1 MRFSILA
8 STFAVALFAGST
20 LSLAADDP
28 PTGNSDLHRKTQRH
42 AQPTGNGDRHRKTE
56 RLAQR
61 QGKASVYDDSFQ
73 GKKTATGEPFS
84 QEKMT
89 AAAKDLPLGSHVTV
103 TNKENGKSVDVK
115 VNDRGPHVKGR
126 VIDLSKKAA
135 TTIGITPKD
144 GVAPVKVEARP
155 SSQPTDELKEAVR
168 EKAAGR
174 GGEQEAEG
182 SAAPPR

>member
-8 STFAVALFAGST
+8 LAVALFAGST
-20 LSLAADDP
+20 VTYAADP
-28 PTGNSDLHRKTQRH
+28 PAGKR
-42 AQPTGNGDRHRKTE
+42 DRHHKTERLDKTE

-84 QEKMT
+84 QEQMT

-103 TNKENGKSVDVK
+103 TNKQNGKSVDVK

-155 SSQPTDELKEAVR
+155 SSQPTEELKAAVR

-174 GGEQEAEG
+174 GGVKEAEG
-182 SAAPPR
+182 SSTPP

>member
-8 STFAVALFAGST
+8 LALAVALFAGST
-20 LSLAADDP
+20 PSCAADSP
-28 PTGNSDLHRKTQRH
+28 V
-42 AQPTGNGDRHRKTE
+42 GNGDHHRQTE

-61 QGKASVYDDSFQ
+61 QGKASFYDDSFQ
-73 GKKTATGEPFS
+73 SKKTATGEPFS

-89 AAAKDLPLGSHVTV
+89 AATKDLPLGSHVTV
-103 TNKENGKSVDVK
+103 TNQENGKSVDVE

-135 TTIGITPKD
+135 KRIGITPED

-155 SSQPTDELKEAVR
+155 SSQPTEELKEAVR
-168 EKAAGR
+168 EKAAGT
-174 GGEQEAEG
+174 GGVPEAEV
-182 SAAPPR
+182 SSTPR